1 MESKPI
7 SPLIEQTAFE
17 APIPGQ
23 SLTNS
28 PENNYSWEK
37 PPEMVDLN
45 VARQKIFLNLLE
57 PKNLEEVQKL
67 MINEVPV
74 DAIAQTVL
82 VEGFRQGKF
91 NPDLALQLLEPTMYM
106 LLAIAEKSGI
116 EPTLDAAG
124 EEDDEDL
131 DEEEAAQV
139 RKDSSETFMKDG
151 GQRFQDARVARPQP
165 ASVGPD
171 IKEQLDKL
179 DVEKMQQSILQK
191 PKPELQSQESLLGK
205 TGV

>member
-1 MESKPI
+1 MESKAIPQSI
-7 SPLIEQTAFE
+7 GETAFE

-28 PENNYSWEK
+28 PENSYAWEK

-67 MINEVPV
+67 MSNEIPV
-74 DAIAQTVL
+74 DVIAQTVL

-116 EPTLDAAG
+116 EPTLDVKG
-124 EEDDEDL
+124 EEL
-131 DEEEAAQV
+131 DEEPDEEE
-139 RKDSSETFMKDG
+139 SEELLRESKTFMKEG
-151 GQRFQDARVARPQP
+151 GQRFQDARVSKPQP

-179 DVEKMQQSILQK
+179 DVEKMRQSILQK
-191 PKPELQSQESLLGK
+191 PKPELQKGESLLGK

>member
-28 PENNYSWEK
+28 PENNYAWEK
-37 PPEMVDLN
+37 PPEMVD
-45 VARQKIFLNLLE
+45 VSTARQKIFLNLLE
-57 PKNLEEVQKL
+57 PKNLEEIQKL

-116 EPTLDAAG
+116 EPTLDAEG
-124 EEDDEDL
+124 DEDDEDL
-131 DEEEAAQV
+131 DAEEAAQV
-139 RKDSSETFMKDG
+139 REDSERKGSKIS
-151 GQRFQDARVARPQP
+151 RC
-165 ASVGPD
+165 
-171 IKEQLDKL
+171 
-179 DVEKMQQSILQK
+179 
-191 PKPELQSQESLLGK
+191 
-205 TGV
+205 

>member
-1 MESKPI
+1 MESKEIPQ
-7 SPLIEQTAFE
+7 LIGATAFE

-28 PENNYSWEK
+28 PENSYAWEK

-57 PKNLEEVQKL
+57 PKTLENIQTL
-67 MINEVPV
+67 MSNKVPV
-74 DAIAQTVL
+74 DVLAQTVL
-82 VEGFRQGKF
+82 VDGFRKGKF

-116 EPTLDAAG
+116 EPTLDVEG
-124 EEDDEDL
+124 EELDEEP
-131 DEEEAAQV
+131 DEEEAEELL
-139 RKDSSETFMKDG
+139 KESKTFMKDG
-151 GQRFQDARVARPQP
+151 GQRFQDARVARPQA

-179 DVEKMQQSILQK
+179 DTEKMRQSILQK
-191 PKPELQSQESLLGK
+191 PKPELQQGKSLLGK

>member
-28 PENNYSWEK
+28 PENNYAWEK

-45 VARQKIFLNLLE
+45 TARQKIFLNLLE
-57 PKNLEEVQKL
+57 PKNLEEIQKL

-74 DAIAQTVL
+74 DAIAQVVL

-116 EPTLDAAG
+116 EPTLEAEGD
-124 EEDDEDL
+124 EDDEDL
-131 DEEEAAQV
+131 DAEEAAQV
-139 RKDSSETFMKDG
+139 IADSKTFMKER
-151 GQRFQDARVARPQP
+151 GQRFQDARVSKPQP

>member
-1 MESKPI
+1 MESKAIPQSI
-7 SPLIEQTAFE
+7 GETAFE

-28 PENNYSWEK
+28 PENNYAWEK

-67 MINEVPV
+67 MSNEIPV
-74 DAIAQTVL
+74 DVIAQTVL

-116 EPTLDAAG
+116 EPTLDVKG
-124 EEDDEDL
+124 EEL
-131 DEEEAAQV
+131 DEEPDEEE
-139 RKDSSETFMKDG
+139 SEELLRESKTFMKEG

-179 DVEKMQQSILQK
+179 DTEKMRQSILQK
-191 PKPELQSQESLLGK
+191 PKPELQKGESLLGK

>member
-1 MESKPI
+1 MENKEIPQ
-7 SPLIEQTAFE
+7 LIGATAFE

-28 PENNYSWEK
+28 PENSYAWEK

-57 PKNLEEVQKL
+57 PKTLENIQTL
-67 MINEVPV
+67 MSNKVPV
-74 DAIAQTVL
+74 DVLAQTVL
-82 VEGFRQGKF
+82 VDGFRKGKF

-116 EPTLDAAG
+116 EPTLDVEG
-124 EEDDEDL
+124 EELDEEP
-131 DEEEAAQV
+131 DEEEAEELL
-139 RKDSSETFMKDG
+139 KESKTFMKDG

-179 DVEKMQQSILQK
+179 DTEKMRQSILQK
-191 PKPELQSQESLLGK
+191 PKPELQQGKSLLGK

>member
-28 PENNYSWEK
+28 PENNYAWEK
-37 PPEMVDLN
+37 PPEMVD
-45 VARQKIFLNLLE
+45 VSTARQKIFLNLLE
-57 PKNLEEVQKL
+57 PKNLEEIQKL

-116 EPTLDAAG
+116 EPTLDAEG
-124 EEDDEDL
+124 DEDDEDL
-131 DEEEAAQV
+131 DAEEAAQV
-139 RKDSSETFMKDG
+139 REDSKTFMKER
-151 GQRFQDARVARPQP
+151 GQRFQDARVLKPQP
-165 ASVGPD
+165 ASVGPE

>member
-1 MESKPI
+1 MESKAIPQSI
-7 SPLIEQTAFE
+7 GETAFE

-28 PENNYSWEK
+28 PENNYAWEK

-67 MINEVPV
+67 MSNQIPV
-74 DAIAQTVL
+74 DVIAQTVL

-116 EPTLDAAG
+116 EPTLDVKG
-124 EEDDEDL
+124 EEL
-131 DEEEAAQV
+131 DEEPDEEE
-139 RKDSSETFMKDG
+139 SEELLRESKTFMKEG
-151 GQRFQDARVARPQP
+151 GQRFQDARVLRPQP

-179 DVEKMQQSILQK
+179 DVEKMRQSILQK
-191 PKPELQSQESLLGK
+191 PKP
-205 TGV
+205 

>member
-1 MESKPI
+1 MESKAIPQSI
-7 SPLIEQTAFE
+7 GETAFE

-28 PENNYSWEK
+28 PENNYAWEK

-67 MINEVPV
+67 MSNEIPV
-74 DAIAQTVL
+74 DVIAQTVL

-116 EPTLDAAG
+116 EPTLDVKG
-124 EEDDEDL
+124 EEL
-131 DEEEAAQV
+131 DEEPDEEE
-139 RKDSSETFMKDG
+139 SEELLRESKTFMKEG

-179 DVEKMQQSILQK
+179 DTEKMRQSILQK
-191 PKPELQSQESLLGK
+191 PKPKLQQGESLLGK

>member
-1 MESKPI
+1 MESKAIPQSI
-7 SPLIEQTAFE
+7 GETAFE

-28 PENNYSWEK
+28 PENSYAWEK

-67 MINEVPV
+67 MSNEIPV
-74 DAIAQTVL
+74 DVIAQTVL

-116 EPTLDAAG
+116 EPTLDVKG
-124 EEDDEDL
+124 EEL
-131 DEEEAAQV
+131 DEEPDEEE
-139 RKDSSETFMKDG
+139 SEELLKESKTFMKDG

-179 DVEKMQQSILQK
+179 DTEKMRQSILQK
-191 PKPELQSQESLLGK
+191 PKPKLQQGESLLGK

>member
-1 MESKPI
+1 MESKAIPQSI
-7 SPLIEQTAFE
+7 GETAFE

-28 PENNYSWEK
+28 PENNYAWEK

-67 MINEVPV
+67 MSNEIPV
-74 DAIAQTVL
+74 DVIAQTVL

-116 EPTLDAAG
+116 EPTLDVKG
-124 EEDDEDL
+124 EEL
-131 DEEEAAQV
+131 DEEPDEEE
-139 RKDSSETFMKDG
+139 SEELLRESKTFMRNG

-179 DVEKMQQSILQK
+179 DTEKMRQSILQK
-191 PKPELQSQESLLGK
+191 PKPKLQQGESLLGK

>member
-1 MESKPI
+1 
-7 SPLIEQTAFE
+7 
-17 APIPGQ
+17 
-23 SLTNS
+23 
-28 PENNYSWEK
+28 
-37 PPEMVDLN
+37 
-45 VARQKIFLNLLE
+45 
-57 PKNLEEVQKL
+57 

-74 DAIAQTVL
+74 DAIAQVVL

-116 EPTLDAAG
+116 EPTLEAEGD
-124 EEDDEDL
+124 EDDEDL
-131 DEEEAAQV
+131 DAEEAAQV
-139 RKDSSETFMKDG
+139 IADSKTFMKER
-151 GQRFQDARVARPQP
+151 GQRFQDARVSKPQP

>member
-28 PENNYSWEK
+28 PENNYAWEK

-45 VARQKIFLNLLE
+45 TARQKIFLNLLE

-116 EPTLDAAG
+116 EPTLDAEG
-124 EEDDEDL
+124 DEDDEDL
-131 DEEEAAQV
+131 DAEEAAQV
-139 RKDSSETFMKDG
+139 KADSKTFMKERG
-151 GQRFQDARVARPQP
+151 RRFQDARVFKPQS
-165 ASVGPD
+165 ASVGVD

>member
-1 MESKPI
+1 MKSKPI
-7 SPLIEQTAFE
+7 SPLIKQSAFE

-28 PENNYSWEK
+28 PENSYAWEK

-57 PKNLEEVQKL
+57 PKNLEEIQKL

-124 EEDDEDL
+124 EEDDEDSIAGEGKMPPQL
-131 DEEEAAQV
+131 KAYHDKKAGKKDKKDMKEAIQISADTPEEAGMMMQILKLAGVQPV
-139 RKDSSETFMKDG
+139 
-151 GQRFQDARVARPQP
+151 DAKMI
-165 ASVGPD
+165 GD
-171 IKEQLDKL
+171 
-179 DVEKMQQSILQK
+179 DVKIIY
-191 PKPELQSQESLLGK
+191 
-205 TGV
+205 TRNAN

>member
-7 SPLIEQTAFE
+7 SPLIGQTAFE

-28 PENNYSWEK
+28 PENNYAWEK
-37 PPEMVDLN
+37 PPEMVD
-45 VARQKIFLNLLE
+45 VSTARQKIFLNLLE
-57 PKNLEEVQKL
+57 PKNLEEIQKL

-116 EPTLDAAG
+116 EPTLDAEG
-124 EEDDEDL
+124 DEDDEDL
-131 DEEEAAQV
+131 DAEEAAQV
-139 RKDSSETFMKDG
+139 REDSKTFMKER
-151 GQRFQDARVARPQP
+151 GQRFQDARVLKPQP
-165 ASVGPD
+165 ASVGPE

>member
-28 PENNYSWEK
+28 PENNYAWEK

-45 VARQKIFLNLLE
+45 TARQKIFLNLLE
-57 PKNLEEVQKL
+57 PKNLGEIQKL

-91 NPDLALQLLEPTMYM
+91 NPDLGLQLLEPTMYM

-116 EPTLDAAG
+116 EPTLDAEG

-131 DEEEAAQV
+131 DAEEAAQV
-139 RKDSSETFMKDG
+139 RTDSRTFMKEG
-151 GQRFQDARVARPQP
+151 GQRFQDARVFKPQS
-165 ASVGPD
+165 ASVGVD

>member
-28 PENNYSWEK
+28 PENNYAWEK

-45 VARQKIFLNLLE
+45 TARQKIFLNLLE
-57 PKNLEEVQKL
+57 PKNLEEIQKL

-74 DAIAQTVL
+74 DAIAQVVL

-116 EPTLDAAG
+116 EPTLDAEG
-124 EEDDEDL
+124 DEDDEDL
-131 DEEEAAQV
+131 DAEEAAQV
-139 RKDSSETFMKDG
+139 IADSKTFMKER
-151 GQRFQDARVARPQP
+151 GQRFQDARVSKPQP

>member
-1 MESKPI
+1 MESKAIPQSI
-7 SPLIEQTAFE
+7 GETAFE

-28 PENNYSWEK
+28 PENNYAWEK

-67 MINEVPV
+67 MSNEIPV
-74 DAIAQTVL
+74 DVIAQTVL

-116 EPTLDAAG
+116 EPTLDVKG
-124 EEDDEDL
+124 EEL
-131 DEEEAAQV
+131 DEEPDEEE
-139 RKDSSETFMKDG
+139 SEELLRESKTFMRNG
-151 GQRFQDARVARPQP
+151 GQRFQDARVVRPQP

-179 DVEKMQQSILQK
+179 DTEKMRQSILQK
-191 PKPELQSQESLLGK
+191 PKPKLQQGESLLGK

>member
-1 MESKPI
+1 MESKAIPQSI
-7 SPLIEQTAFE
+7 GETAFE

-28 PENNYSWEK
+28 PENNYAWEK

-67 MINEVPV
+67 MSNQIPV
-74 DAIAQTVL
+74 DVIAQTVL

-116 EPTLDAAG
+116 EPTLDVKG
-124 EEDDEDL
+124 EEL
-131 DEEEAAQV
+131 DEEPDEEE
-139 RKDSSETFMKDG
+139 SEELLRESKTFMKEG
-151 GQRFQDARVARPQP
+151 GQRFQDARVLRPQP

-179 DVEKMQQSILQK
+179 DVEKMRQSILQK
-191 PKPELQSQESLLGK
+191 PKPELQKGESLLGK

>member
-1 MESKPI
+1 MESTPI

-57 PKNLEEVQKL
+57 PKNLEEIQKL

-151 GQRFQDARVARPQP
+151 GQRFQDARVLRPQP

>member
-28 PENNYSWEK
+28 PENNYAWEK

-45 VARQKIFLNLLE
+45 TARQKIFLNLLE

-116 EPTLDAAG
+116 EPTLDA
-124 EEDDEDL
+124 ESDEDDEDL
-131 DEEEAAQV
+131 DAEEAAQV
-139 RKDSSETFMKDG
+139 KADSKTFMKERG
-151 GQRFQDARVARPQP
+151 RRFQDARVFKPQS
-165 ASVGPD
+165 ASVGVD

>member
-28 PENNYSWEK
+28 PENNYAWEK

-57 PKNLEEVQKL
+57 PKNLEEIQKL

-116 EPTLDAAG
+116 EPTLDVKG
-124 EEDDEDL
+124 EEL
-131 DEEEAAQV
+131 DEEPDEEE
-139 RKDSSETFMKDG
+139 SEELLRESKTFMRNG
-151 GQRFQDARVARPQP
+151 GQRFQDARVVRPQP

-179 DVEKMQQSILQK
+179 DTEKMRQSILQK
-191 PKPELQSQESLLGK
+191 PKPKLQQGESLLGK